1 MLEDL
6 RAVQAVLKEIRSA
19 MINLKEN
26 NETYSL
32 YLHSTG
38 LTEEE
43 QVTVMETLGKGRTTI
58 SFTETDQPA
67 EWYETHY
74 AGVWVGKYFNQRN
87 EVMVYSVE
95 VCRYPIVAGAFDEDI
110 ETGIEELEDWIE
122 AADI

>member
-6 RAVQAVLKEIRSA
+6 RAVQAVLKEIQAA
-19 MINLKEN
+19 MKHLLETGEN
-26 NETYSL
+26 YSL

-43 QVTVMETLGKGRTTI
+43 QVTLMETLGKGKITI

-67 EWYETHY
+67 EWYETNFP
-74 AGVWVGKYFNQRN
+74 GVWVGNYFNQRDD
-87 EVMVYSVE
+87 VMVYSVE
-95 VCRYPIVAGAFDEDI
+95 VCRYPMVAGSFDEDI
-110 ETGIEELEDWIE
+110 EGAIEELQSWVE